1 MNKVLKIF
9 ILCLLFFPATTWGQ
23 SHLVPGTAV
32 EEPLKKH
39 HHDRPVNFGIKGGF
53 TSSLF
58 LVSNL
63 TLNGITIDEVQN
75 NYKIGYFGSVFMRI
89 NFERHF
95 LQPEIS
101 YNINRCNITFEKPA
115 AEDAPLEM
123 ASITSEIH
131 SVDIPVIYGYNVIKE
146 GPYSLA
152 VFGGP
157 KFRYIWNKKSEVT
170 FENFDQQGI
179 KERLRPLNLSF
190 TLGVAVTISRIFF
203 DFRYDIGVHNISRKV
218 TYDDGVAE
226 GDPPADEIRFHR
238 TRQCSQLFLWSILLE
253 SKFLSF
259 LTVYSFFYRKFVRL
273 IREHRFIKLI

>member
-101 YNINRCNITFEKPA
+101 YNINRCNITFEKPCRRGC
-115 AEDAPLEM
+115 
-123 ASITSEIH
+123 SFGNG
-131 SVDIPVIYGYNVIKE
+131 IY
-146 GPYSLA
+146 
-152 VFGGP
+152 
-157 KFRYIWNKKSEVT
+157 
-170 FENFDQQGI
+170 NF
-179 KERLRPLNLSF
+179 
-190 TLGVAVTISRIFF
+190 
-203 DFRYDIGVHNISRKV
+203 
-218 TYDDGVAE
+218 
-226 GDPPADEIRFHR
+226 
-238 TRQCSQLFLWSILLE
+238 
-253 SKFLSF
+253 
-259 LTVYSFFYRKFVRL
+259 
-273 IREHRFIKLI
+273 

>member
-1 MNKVLKIF
+1 MNKVFKFF
-9 ILCLLFFPATTWGQ
+9 ILCLLFFPATLRGQ
-23 SHLVPGTAV
+23 SPLVPGTAV
-32 EEPLKKH
+32 EEPLNKH
-39 HHDRPVNFGIKGGF
+39 HHDCPVNFGIKGGF

-63 TLNGITIDEVQN
+63 TLNGSTISEVQN

-101 YNINRCNITFEKPA
+101 YNINRCNITFEKPTA
-115 AEDAPLEM
+115 DDAPLEM
-123 ASITSEIH
+123 ASITSSIH

-170 FENFDQQGI
+170 FENFDQQEI
-179 KERLRPLNLSF
+179 NEKLRPLNLSF

-203 DFRYDIGVHNISRKV
+203 DFRYDIGLHNISRKV
-218 TYDDGVAE
+218 TYNDSANGEDSPTDG
-226 GDPPADEIRFHR
+226 IRFHR
-238 TRQCSQLFLWSILLE
+238 RDNV
-253 SKFLSF
+253 LSF
-259 LTVYSFFYRKFVRL
+259 SFGVFF
-273 IREHRFIKLI
+273 

>member
-123 ASITSEIH
+123 ASITSEIR

-218 TYDDGVAE
+218 TYDDGVVE

-238 TRQCSQLFLWSILLE
+238 RDNV
-253 SKFLSF
+253 LSF
-259 LTVYSFFYRKFVRL
+259 SFGVFF
-273 IREHRFIKLI
+273 

>member
-131 SVDIPVIYGYNVIKE
+131 SVDIMLLRRGLIVWLYSAVLNFVI
-146 GPYSLA
+146 S
-152 VFGGP
+152 
-157 KFRYIWNKKSEVT
+157 
-170 FENFDQQGI
+170 GI
-179 KERLRPLNLSF
+179 KRAKLLLR
-190 TLGVAVTISRIFF
+190 IST
-203 DFRYDIGVHNISRKV
+203 SR
-218 TYDDGVAE
+218 
-226 GDPPADEIRFHR
+226 
-238 TRQCSQLFLWSILLE
+238 E
-253 SKFLSF
+253 SK
-259 LTVYSFFYRKFVRL
+259 KGCVR
-273 IREHRFIKLI
+273 

>member
-131 SVDIPVIYGYNVIKE
+131 SARFGMGYIGHLLLRNVKLLGKDFPV
-146 GPYSLA
+146 A
-152 VFGGP
+152 
-157 KFRYIWNKKSEVT
+157 
-170 FENFDQQGI
+170 
-179 KERLRPLNLSF
+179 
-190 TLGVAVTISRIFF
+190 LGLVEQVHLHL
-203 DFRYDIGVHNISRKV
+203 DCYDIEYIYFC
-218 TYDDGVAE
+218 TLI
-226 GDPPADEIRFHR
+226 ADLKNPFAHA
-238 TRQCSQLFLWSILLE
+238 S
-253 SKFLSF
+253 
-259 LTVYSFFYRKFVRL
+259 
-273 IREHRFIKLI
+273 